1 MQNKNILEVWEW
13 DAGRRSDKRSIKVEQ
28 RGYCVSK
35 VFKNTQNDVGLR
47 AFK

>member
-13 DAGRRSDKRSIKVEQ
+13 DAERSDKRAIKVEQ
-28 RGYCVSK
+28 WGYCVSK